1 MQTTRPAI
9 GFIIVTLLLDTLG
22 FGLIIP
28 VAPRLVQELQGWS
41 EQQAAP
47 YVGLLSAVYAAM
59 QFLFAPVLGSLS
71 DHFGRRP
78 VILVSLFGSGLDYF
92 AMALAPNLWV
102 LFITRAI
109 NGLSGASFSVA
120 NAYIADVT
128 SPSKRAAAFGMVGAA
143 FGVGFM
149 LGPLLGGVLG
159 SVDIRLPFVAAG
171 AVTLL
176 NWLYGY
182 FVLPESLSAENR
194 SRFTIRRAN
203 PAAVFAGLGRHRL
216 VIGLAASFFFFN
228 MAQFGLHATWVL
240 YTGLRYGWS
249 AFDVGFSLFMVGVCA
264 AVVQAG
270 LAGRIIG
277 AIGEGRAVLIG
288 LGIATAAYVGYGA
301 ATQGWMILVII
312 VLGSLGGIA
321 QPAAQSLIT
330 RTVGPSEQGRT
341 QGALAGLQ
349 NIANIAGPII
359 GTTVFAYFT
368 SDRALVPVPGASFL
382 LGAVLCL
389 LGLAA
394 AWRTLAAH
402 APPPMQPEAT
412 APVEKAEQSMATER
426 TQ

>member
-1 MQTTRPAI
+1 MQTSRPAI

-28 VAPRLVQELQGWS
+28 VAPRLVQQLEGWT

-47 YVGLLSAVYAAM
+47 YVGLLSATYAVM
-59 QFLFAPVLGSLS
+59 QFLFAPVLGALS

-92 AMALAPNLWV
+92 AMALAPTLWV

-159 SVDIRLPFVAAG
+159 SVDLRLPFVAAG
-171 AVTLL
+171 AVTML

-194 SRFTIRRAN
+194 TRLSARRMN
-203 PAAVFAGLGRHRL
+203 PVAVFAGLGRYPL
-216 VIGLAASFFFFN
+216 VAGLAGAFFFSHV
-228 MAQFGLHATWVL
+228 AQFGLHATWVL
-240 YTGLRYGWS
+240 YTGLRFGWS
-249 AFDVGFSLFMVGVCA
+249 AFDVGFSLFMVGACA

-277 AIGEGRAVLIG
+277 AIGEGRALLIG
-288 LGIATAAYVGYGA
+288 MGIAAAAFVGYGT
-301 ATQGWMILVII
+301 ATEGWMILVII
-312 VLGSLGGIA
+312 AVGSLGGIA
-321 QPAAQSLIT
+321 QPAAQSMIT

-368 SDRALVPVPGASFL
+368 SAHAPLALPGASFL
-382 LGAVLCL
+382 VGAGLL
-389 LGLAA
+389 ALGLAT
-394 AWRTLAAH
+394 AWRTLAIH
-402 APPPMQPEAT
+402 SPPPMHRAIEIPADG
-412 APVEKAEQSMATER
+412 TEPSR
-426 TQ
+426 STEETT